1 MKIPIELFSILLPYL
16 NIKDLC
22 KMDMAFLSK
31 ETRPLFLKFLRQ
43 QEQMTIEGNLFLLD
57 KHGFIKWLKKKRIKF
72 QRIIF
77 QNATTF
83 LLNSV
88 IFLHHR
94 TIREIEINNRG
105 HTFISKE
112 SIATMSLSCSNLTSF
127 KYNNKPMEDEED
139 LHYDFFYDIHP
150 EFLRNLEYLHLNR
163 CSNYAILLL
172 TLYARKLKY
181 IKIDELK
188 LLNPGIVHDMVVV
201 KYPHCKID
209 CDLIW
214 SVKTN
219 VLLMRQRQPGSVINV
234 IEFDSE
240 DENFSDVVFIK
251 DMFLRH
257 KIIKKMIVNNV
268 TDVKDCFHLF
278 HDVESIEFLV
288 FSGIN
293 MVNLHSLLENDV
305 IKKNPKI
312 SIKVIYK
319 PVSVELCV
327 VNLIIF
333 FKNLLEKTEKGI
345 GFFCLDI
352 IVDFT
357 TSLVVDTHMNFENYY
372 ELVNYMEKVL
382 LEKKIQLLKFNH
394 KIIRLNSNWKNE
406 IISFWI

>member
-1 MKIPIELFSILLPYL
+1 MELFSIILPYL
-16 NIKDLC
+16 QIKDLC
-22 KMDMAFLSK
+22 HVDMAFLST
-31 ETRPLFLKFLRQ
+31 ECRPLFLKFLRQ

-57 KHGFIKWLKKKRIKF
+57 KHCFIKWLKKRRIRF

-77 QNATTF
+77 RNATTF

-94 TIREIEINNRG
+94 TIKEIEIHNRG
-105 HTFISKE
+105 HSFISKE
-112 SIATMSLSCSNLTSF
+112 SISIMSLSCTNLTSF
-127 KYNNKPMEDEED
+127 KYNNKPEDDDELE
-139 LHYDFFYDIHP
+139 YDFFYDIHP

-172 TLYARKLKY
+172 TLYAKKLKY
-181 IKIDELK
+181 IKIDELR

-201 KYPHCKID
+201 KYPNCTID

-219 VLLMRQRQPGSVINV
+219 VLLMRQREPGSVINV
-234 IEFDSE
+234 IEFDYD
-240 DENFSDVVFIK
+240 DENFADPMFIK
-251 DMFLRH
+251 DIFSRN
-257 KIIKKMIVNNV
+257 KTIRKMIVKN
-268 TDVKDCFHLF
+268 TQDVKDCFHLF
-278 HDVESIEFLV
+278 NDVESIEYLV

-305 IKKNPKI
+305 IKKNKKI

-333 FKNLLEKTEKGI
+333 FKNLLENTEKEVS
-345 GFFCLDI
+345 FFCLDI

-357 TSLVVDTHMNFENYY
+357 TSLVVDTYMNFENYY

-382 LEKKIQLLKFNH
+382 LHKKIQVLKFNH